1 MSRSQEFDIPD
12 LGPAREGAAPGR
24 GQAEPPPRR
33 AAPVPPPAA
42 KGSNLLH
49 SLVLVLLT
57 AAASGLG
64 YWGYGLQ
71 QQLDDSLEQ
80 QAQAVQRLTDLEQLL
95 EVTSDSASQSG
106 QTLSGRL
113 EQQGKTAIEKYQQ
126 YDSEIAKLWTIAYQ
140 SNKPKLEAQ
149 EKLLASQV
157 ELQAQLGKQLD
168 VQAAQLTQLSP
179 QAEQLKVQ
187 AAQLQSQ
194 VAQLES
200 QAAQLQSQVAQL
212 ESQTTELQSLATE
225 VKSLQAGLA
234 ASDKA
239 RAATDKQ
246 LAALAGLEK
255 GQASLKGDLDK
266 TVQDLKRSLATLETQ
281 VRISEE
287 VQSEKVVVQQQ
298 ALRKLSDKVATL
310 EAGAGNSDVSRRVR
324 VNEQAIHAIDGSRR
338 QLNQELLQLR
348 QQLNNLQLRL
358 Q

>member
-12 LGPAREGAAPGR
+12 LGPAQEGAAP
-24 GQAEPPPRR
+24 PHRR
-33 AAPVPPPAA
+33 AAPVAPPPA
-42 KGSNLLH
+42 KGGNLLH

-57 AAASGLG
+57 AVASGLG

-80 QAQAVQRLTDLEQLL
+80 QAQAALRLADLEQLL

-113 EQQGKTAIEKYQQ
+113 EQQGKAAAEKYQHF
-126 YDSEIAKLWTIAYQ
+126 DSEIAKLWTIAYQ

-149 EKLLASQV
+149 EKLLASQA
-157 ELQAQLGKQLD
+157 ELQAQQGKQLE
-168 VQAAQLTQLSP
+168 VQAAQLAQLSP
-179 QAEQLKVQ
+179 LGEQLQAQ
-187 AAQLQSQ
+187 AAQLESQ

-200 QAAQLQSQVAQL
+200 QAAQLKSQAI
-212 ESQTTELQSLATE
+212 E
-225 VKSLQAGLA
+225 VKSLQGALA

-255 GQASLKGDLDK
+255 GQTSLKSDLDK
-266 TVQDLKRSLATLETQ
+266 TLLEVKRSLATLETQ

-287 VQSEKVVVQQQ
+287 VQSEKVAAQQQ

-310 EAGAGNSDVSRRVR
+310 EAGAGNTDLSRRVR
-324 VNEQAIHAIDGSRR
+324 VNEQAIQAIDGSRR

>member
-1 MSRSQEFDIPD
+1 MSRSQEFDILD
-12 LGPAREGAAPGR
+12 LGPAQDGGRQDAAPGR
-24 GQAEPPPRR
+24 GHAEPPHRR
-33 AAPVPPPAA
+33 AAPVAPPPA
-42 KGSNLLH
+42 KGGNLLH

-71 QQLDDSLEQ
+71 QQLEDSLEQ
-80 QAQAVQRLTDLEQLL
+80 QAQAAQRLTDLEQLL

-113 EQQGKTAIEKYQQ
+113 EQQGKTAAEKYQHF
-126 YDSEIAKLWTIAYQ
+126 DSEIAKLWTIAYQ

-149 EKLLASQV
+149 EKLLASQA
-157 ELQAQLGKQLD
+157 ELQTQQGKQFE
-168 VQAAQLTQLSP
+168 VQAAQLAQLLP
-179 QAEQLKVQ
+179 LAEQLEAQ
-187 AAQLQSQ
+187 ASQ
-194 VAQLES
+194 QQS
-200 QAAQLQSQVAQL
+200 QAAQLQSQ
-212 ESQTTELQSLATE
+212 ATE
-225 VKSLQAGLA
+225 VKSLQAAIA

-246 LAALAGLEK
+246 LLALAGLEK

-266 TVQDLKRSLATLETQ
+266 TLQELKRPLATLETQ

-287 VQSEKVVVQQQ
+287 VQSEKVVAQQQ
-298 ALRKLSDKVATL
+298 ALRKLSDKVAML
-310 EAGAGNSDVSRRVR
+310 EASAGNTDVSRRVH
-324 VNEQAIHAIDGSRR
+324 VNEQAIQAIDGSRR